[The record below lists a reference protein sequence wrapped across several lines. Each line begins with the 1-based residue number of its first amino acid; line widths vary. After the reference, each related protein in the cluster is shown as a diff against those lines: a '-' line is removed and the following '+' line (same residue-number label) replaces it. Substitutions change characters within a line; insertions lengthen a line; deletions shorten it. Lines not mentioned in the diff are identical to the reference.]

1 MFKAFKKKSTKSKI
15 AIIAIAVLLLALVVY
30 VLYSQFK
37 PEKPAEYEM
46 ATVAKGSITDSLEV
60 SGTVKSGY
68 SHNFVAIDGV
78 IAEAVKVSVGDEVKK
93 GDLIATFNVSGAS
106 QYLVD
111 AKKDYDSA
119 QKDYNDALSA
129 AKNSSA
135 SKAKNEKAIKD
146 KKAEIA
152 SKEKEIAALEN
163 QLEAAGSSVTE
174 TSIPKEQIDA
184 IAAQMRES
192 GASEEEINAFISAA
206 SSVKIPS
213 SDGNN
218 AVYQAV
224 IQKNL
229 ELSKLNA
236 ELTALQAEGAVT
248 ISTDNDTYLDALK
261 NIADSKKKTYDGI
274 KSVYD
279 ELKNGWYADKDGI
292 ITKVNIKP
300 GEAFVPVQENID
312 SYGLSSFFGNTQ
324 YSGILSSIIGSSEDS
339 KIGTG
344 VTLDSY
350 DDLIVSV
357 SVGKADLIKISAG
370 MAASVTSL
378 NQTYEGEITYV
389 AASATEQNGLDI
401 SSITGSL
408 LGGSG
413 SSGGALVE
421 VKIKNPDRNVVIG
434 FDADVKI
441 ALEEVTDVLKVPVE
455 AVLYDSGSYY
465 VYIYDSK
472 EGTVKKQTITHGIL
486 DDTHYQIVSGVNEG
500 DMVIKSPDPAMA
512 DGTKVEQKKV

>member
-15 AIIAIAVLLLALVVY
+15 AIIALIAVILVLVVY

-68 SHNFVAIDGV
+68 SHNYVAIDGV
-78 IAEAVKVSVGDEVKK
+78 TAESVKVSVGDEVKK

-119 QKDYNDALSA
+119 QKDYDKALSA
-129 AKNSSA
+129 AKNA
-135 SKAKNEKAIKD
+135 SDNKVKNEKAIKN

-152 SKEKEIAALEN
+152 AKEKEIDALEG
-163 QLEAAGSSVTE
+163 QLEADSSAMTA
-174 TSIPKEQIDA
+174 IPQEQIDA

-229 ELSKLNA
+229 ELSQLNA
-236 ELTALQAEGAVT
+236 ELTSLQAEGAVN
-248 ISTDNDTYLDALK
+248 ISSDNDTYLDALK
-261 NIADSKKKTYDGI
+261 NIADSKKKTYESI

-279 ELKNGWYADKDGI
+279 ELKSGWYADKDGI

-300 GEAFVPVQENID
+300 GERFVPVKENTD
-312 SYGLSSFFGNTQ
+312 TYGLSSLFGSTQ

-357 SVGKADLIKISAG
+357 SVGKADLIKISKG
-370 MAASVTSL
+370 MTAAVTSL
-378 NQTYEGEITYV
+378 NENYEGEITYV

-441 ALEEVTDVLKVPVE
+441 ALEEVEDVLKVPVE

-472 EGTVKKQTITHGIL
+472 EGTAKKQTVTHGIL

-512 DGTKVEQKKV
+512 DGTKIEQKKA

>member
-1 MFKAFKKKSTKSKI
+1 MFKNFKKKSTKSKI
-15 AIIAIAVLLLALVVY
+15 AIIALIVVILALVVY

-37 PEKPAEYEM
+37 PEKPAAYEM
-46 ATVAKGSITDSLEV
+46 ATVAKGSITNSLEV

-68 SHNFVAIDGV
+68 SHNYINIEGV
-78 IAEAVKVSVGDEVKK
+78 IAETVKVSVGDEVKK

-106 QYLVD
+106 QYLAD

-119 QKDYNDALSA
+119 LKDYNDALTA
-129 AKNSSA
+129 ANNSS
-135 SKAKNEKAIKD
+135 SNKAKNEKAIKD

-152 SKEKEIAALEN
+152 AKEKEIAALEK
-163 QLEAAGSSVTE
+163 QLEQAGSAVTE
-174 TSIPKEQIDA
+174 APIPQEQIDA
-184 IAAQMRES
+184 IAASMREN
-192 GASEEEINAFISAA
+192 GASDEEINAFISAA
-206 SSVKIPS
+206 SSVKVPS
-213 SDGNN
+213 SDNN
-218 AVYQAV
+218 SLYQAL

-229 ELSKLNA
+229 ELSQLNA
-236 ELTALQAEGAVT
+236 QLTSLQADGALN
-248 ISTDNDTYLDALK
+248 INIDGDNFIDTLK
-261 NIADSKKKTYDGI
+261 NIADSKKNTYESI

-300 GEAFVPVQENID
+300 GERFVPVAENTD
-312 SYGLSSFFGNTQ
+312 AYGLSSLFGNTQ
-324 YSGILSSIIGSSEDS
+324 YSGILSSIIGSSEND
-339 KIGTG
+339 KLGTG

-357 SVGKADLIKISAG
+357 SVGKGDLIKISTG
-370 MAASVTSL
+370 MKASVTSL
-378 NQTYEGEITYV
+378 NKSYEGEIVYV
-389 AASATEQNGLDI
+389 AASASEQNGLDL

-434 FDADVKI
+434 FDADVRI
-441 ALEEVTDVLKVPVE
+441 ALEEVDDVLKVPVE

-465 VYIYDSK
+465 VYVYDSK
-472 EGTVKKQTITHGIL
+472 NGVAKKQTISHGIL
-486 DDTHYQIVSGVNEG
+486 DDTYYQITSGVSEG
-500 DMVIKSPDPAMA
+500 DVVIKSPDPAME
-512 DGTKVEQKKV
+512 DGTKVEQKKA

>member
-1 MFKAFKKKSTKSKI
+1 MFKNFKKKSTKSKI
-15 AIIAIAVLLLALVVY
+15 AIIALFAVILTLLVY
-30 VLYSQFK
+30 VLYEQFK
-37 PEKPAEYEM
+37 PEKPAAYEM
-46 ATVAKGSITDSLEV
+46 VAVTKGSITNYLEV

-68 SHNFVAIDGV
+68 SHNYINIEGV
-78 IAEAVKVSVGDEVKK
+78 IAETVKVAVGDEVKK
-93 GDLIATFNVSGAS
+93 GDLIATFNVSGAT
-106 QYLVD
+106 QYLAD

-119 QKDYNDALSA
+119 LKDYNDALSA
-129 AKNSSA
+129 ANNSS
-135 SKAKNEKAIKD
+135 SNKAKNEKAIKD

-152 SKEKEIAALEN
+152 AKEKEIAALDS
-163 QLEAAGSSVTE
+163 QLDTE
-174 TSIPKEQIDA
+174 TESPIPNDQIEA
-184 IAAQMRES
+184 IAASMREN

-206 SSVKIPS
+206 SSVKVPS
-213 SDGNN
+213 SADNN
-218 AVYQAV
+218 SLYQSV

-229 ELSKLNA
+229 ELSQLNA
-236 ELTALQAEGAVT
+236 QLTSLQADGALN
-248 ISTDNDTYLDALK
+248 INIDNDNFIDTLK
-261 NIADSKKKTYDGI
+261 NIADSKKRTYESI
-274 KSVYD
+274 QSVYD

-300 GEAFVPVQENID
+300 GERFVPVAENTD
-312 SYGLSSFFGNTQ
+312 AYGLSSLFGNTQ
-324 YSGILSSIIGSSEDS
+324 YSGILSSIIGSSEND
-339 KIGTG
+339 KLGTG

-357 SVGKADLIKISAG
+357 SVGKSDLIKIGTG
-370 MAASVTSL
+370 MKATVTSL
-378 NQTYEGEITYV
+378 NQSYEGEIVYV
-389 AASATEQNGLDI
+389 AASASEQNGLDI

-441 ALEEVTDVLKVPVE
+441 ALEEVDDVLKVPVE

-472 EGTVKKQTITHGIL
+472 NGVAKKQTISHGIL
-486 DDTHYQIVSGVNEG
+486 DDTHYQITSGVSEG
-500 DMVIKSPDPAMA
+500 DTVLKSPDPAME
-512 DGTKVEQKKV
+512 DGAKVEQKKA

>member
-1 MFKAFKKKSTKSKI
+1 MFKKFKKKSAKSKI
-15 AIIAIAVLLLALVVY
+15 AIIALFVFILTLLVY

-37 PEKPAEYEM
+37 PEEPASYEM
-46 ATVAKGSITDSLEV
+46 STVTKGSITDSLEV

-68 SHNFVAIDGV
+68 SHNYVAIDGV
-78 IAEAVKVSVGDEVKK
+78 MAESVKVSVGDEVKK
-93 GDLIATFNVSGAS
+93 GDLIATFNVSGAA

-119 QKDYNDALSA
+119 QRDYDRALSA
-129 AKNSSA
+129 SKNA
-135 SKAKNEKAIKD
+135 SDNKAKNEKAINN
-146 KKAEIA
+146 KKAEIVA
-152 SKEKEIAALEN
+152 KEKEIAALER
-163 QLEAAGSSVTE
+163 QLETDSSAV
-174 TSIPKEQIDA
+174 SAIPQEQIDA
-184 IAAQMRES
+184 IAASMREN
-192 GASEEEINAFISAA
+192 GATEEEINSFISAA

-213 SDGNN
+213 SNESN
-218 AVYQAV
+218 PLYQAV

-229 ELSKLNA
+229 ELSQLNA
-236 ELTALQAEGAVT
+236 QLTSLQAEGAVN

-261 NIADSKKKTYDGI
+261 NVAESKKKTYESI

-300 GEAFVPVQENID
+300 GERFVPVKENTD
-312 SYGLSSFFGNTQ
+312 AYGLSSLFGSTQ
-324 YSGILSSIIGSSEDS
+324 YSGILSSLIGSSEDS

-357 SVGKADLIKISAG
+357 SVGKADLIKITKG
-370 MAASVTSL
+370 MKASVSSL
-378 NQTYEGEITYV
+378 NKTYEGEITYV
-389 AASATEQNGLDI
+389 AAAATEQNGLDI

-421 VKIKNPDRNVVIG
+421 VKIKNPDKNVVIG

-441 ALEEVTDVLKVPVE
+441 SLQELDGVLKVPVE
-455 AVLYDSGSYY
+455 SVLYNNGTYY
-465 VYIYDSK
+465 VYLFDSK
-472 EGTVKKQTITHGIL
+472 NGVAKKQNITHGIL
-486 DDTHYQIVSGVNEG
+486 DDTHYQVINGITEG
-500 DMVIKSPDPAMA
+500 DLVVKSPDPAMA
-512 DGTKVEQKKV
+512 DGEKIQKKKS

>member
-1 MFKAFKKKSTKSKI
+1 MLKSFKKKSTKSKI
-15 AIIAIAVLLLALVVY
+15 AIIALIVVILTLLVY

-37 PEKPAEYEM
+37 PEKPASYEM
-46 ATVAKGSITDSLEV
+46 TAVAKGSITDSLEV

-68 SHNFVAIDGV
+68 SHNYIAIDGV
-78 IAEAVKVSVGDEVKK
+78 IAESVKVSVGDEVKK

-119 QKDYNDALSA
+119 QKDYSNALSA
-129 AKNSSA
+129 AKNSA
-135 SKAKNEKAIKD
+135 ANKAKNEKAIKD

-152 SKEKEIAALEN
+152 AKEKEIASLES
-163 QLEAAGSSVTE
+163 QLEAQSPTVTE
-174 TSIPKEQIDA
+174 TAVPQEQIDA
-184 IAAQMRES
+184 IAESMRAN

-206 SSVKIPS
+206 ASVKIPS
-213 SDGNN
+213 SDSNN
-218 AVYQAV
+218 ALYQAL

-229 ELSKLNA
+229 ELSQLNA
-236 ELTALQAEGAVT
+236 QLTSLQAEGAVN

-261 NIADSKKKTYDGI
+261 NVAESKKKTYESI

-300 GEAFVPVQENID
+300 GERFVPVQENTD
-312 SYGLSSFFGNTQ
+312 AYGLSSLFGNSQ
-324 YSGILSSIIGSSEDS
+324 YSGILSSLIGSSDDS

-357 SVGKADLIKISAG
+357 SVGKSDLIKISTG
-370 MAASVTSL
+370 MKAAVTSL
-378 NQTYEGEITYV
+378 DKSYEGEIVYV
-389 AASATEQNGLDI
+389 AAAASEQNGLDI

-421 VKIKNPDRNVVIG
+421 VKIKNPDKNVVIG

-441 ALEEVTDVLKVPVE
+441 ALEQVDDVLKVPVE
-455 AVLYDSGSYY
+455 AVLYNNGTYY
-465 VYIYDSK
+465 VYTYDSK
-472 EGTVKKQTITHGIL
+472 NGVAKKQNITHGIL
-486 DDTHYQIVSGVNEG
+486 DDTHYQIISGVNEG
-500 DMVIKSPDPAMA
+500 DLVIKSPDPAMA
-512 DGTKVEQKKV
+512 DGTKVEQKKA

>member
-1 MFKAFKKKSTKSKI
+1 MLKAFKKKSVKSKI
-15 AIIAIAVLLLALVVY
+15 AIIAIAVLILALVIY

-37 PEKPAEYEM
+37 PEKPVEYEM
-46 ATVAKGSITDSLEV
+46 ASVEKGAITDSLDV

-78 IAEAVKVSVGDEVKK
+78 VAEAVKVSVGDEVKK

-106 QYLVD
+106 QHLVN

-119 QKDYNDALSA
+119 LKDYNDAVLMTKNASA
-129 AKNSSA
+129 N
-135 SKAKNEKAIKD
+135 KAKNEKAIKD
-146 KKAEIA
+146 KKAEITA
-152 SKEKEIAALEN
+152 KEKEIAALEN
-163 QLEAAGSSVTE
+163 QIKAAGSAITE
-174 TSIPKEQIDA
+174 KSIPKEKIDA
-184 IAAQMRES
+184 LAEQLREGGATEAKINEFIAS
-192 GASEEEINAFISAA
+192 ASAI
-206 SSVKIPS
+206 KIPV
-213 SDGNN
+213 SDNNN
-218 AVYQAV
+218 ADYQAV
-224 IQKNL
+224 VKKNL
-229 ELSKLNA
+229 ELSQLNA

-248 ISTDNDTYLDALK
+248 ISTDNETIIDALK
-261 NIADSKKKTYDGI
+261 NVADSKKKTYEGI

-300 GEAFVPVQENID
+300 GEAFVPVKENTD
-312 SYGLSSFFGNTQ
+312 TYGLSSLFGNTQ
-324 YSGILSSIIGSSEDS
+324 YSGILSSLIGSDENSQ
-339 KIGTG
+339 IGTG
-344 VTLDSY
+344 ITLDSY

-357 SVGKADLIKISAG
+357 SVGKADLVKINTG

-378 NQTYEGEITYV
+378 DQNYEGEITYV
-389 AASATEQNGLDI
+389 AASAAEQSGLDI

-413 SSGGALVE
+413 ASGGAPVE
-421 VKIKNPDRNVVIG
+421 VKIKNPDKNVVIG

-441 ALEEVTDVLKVPVE
+441 ALQEVNDVLKVPVE

-472 EGTVKKQTITHGIL
+472 NGTVKKQAITHGIL
-486 DDTHYQIVSGVNEG
+486 DDTHYQILSGVNEG
-500 DMVIKSPDPAMA
+500 DMVIKSPDPALE
-512 DGTKVEQKKV
+512 DGTKVAQKKA

>member
-15 AIIAIAVLLLALVVY
+15 AIIAIAVLILALVVY

-37 PEKPAEYEM
+37 PEEPTVYE
-46 ATVAKGSITDSLEV
+46 TVTVVKGSITDSLEV

-78 IAEAVKVSVGDEVKK
+78 VAEAVKVSVGDEVKK

-106 QYLVD
+106 QYLVE

-119 QKDYNDALSA
+119 QKDYNNAVAA
-129 AKNSSA
+129 AKNTSA
-135 SKAKNEKAIKD
+135 SKANNEKAVKD

-152 SKEKEIAALEN
+152 AKEKEIAALES
-163 QLEAAGSSVTE
+163 QLEAAGSAVTE
-174 TSIPKEQIDA
+174 ASIPQEQIDA

-192 GASEEEINAFISAA
+192 GATEEQINAFVSAA
-206 SSVKIPS
+206 SSVKVPS
-213 SDGNN
+213 SDSNN

-261 NIADSKKKTYDGI
+261 NVADSKKKTYEGI

-300 GEAFVPVQENID
+300 GEAFVPVQENTD
-312 SYGLSSFFGNTQ
+312 AYGLSSLFGNTQ

-350 DDLIVSV
+350 EDLIVSV
-357 SVGKADLIKISAG
+357 SVGKADLIKISTG
-370 MAASVTSL
+370 MAATITSL
-378 NQTYEGEITYV
+378 NKTYEGEITYV
-389 AASATEQNGLDI
+389 AASATEQDGLDI

-413 SSGGALVE
+413 SGGALVE
-421 VKIKNPDRNVVIG
+421 VKIKNPDKNVVIG

-441 ALEEVTDVLKVPVE
+441 ALQEVNDVLKVPVE

-486 DDTHYQIVSGVNEG
+486 DDTHYQIVSGINEG
-500 DMVIKSPDPAMA
+500 DEVIKSPDPALA
-512 DGTKVEQKKV
+512 DGAKVAQKKA

>member
-15 AIIAIAVLLLALVVY
+15 AIIALIVVILTLLVY

-37 PEKPAEYEM
+37 PEPPAEYEM
-46 ATVAKGSITDSLEV
+46 ATATKGSITDSLEV

-68 SHNFVAIDGV
+68 SHNYVAIDGV
-78 IAEAVKVSVGDEVKK
+78 IAETVKVSVGDEVKK

-106 QYLVD
+106 KHLVE

-119 QKDYNDALSA
+119 LKEYNNASSA
-129 AKNSSA
+129 AKNVSA
-135 SKAKNEKAIKD
+135 SKAKNEKAIKN

-152 SKEKEIAALEN
+152 AKEKEIAALEN
-163 QLEAAGSSVTE
+163 QLKSENATAEVA
-174 TSIPKEQIDA
+174 IPQEQIDA
-184 IAAQMRES
+184 IAASMRAG

-213 SDGNN
+213 SDSNN
-218 AVYQAV
+218 ALYQAV

-229 ELSKLNA
+229 ELSQLNA
-236 ELTALQAEGAVT
+236 QLTALQAEGAVT

-261 NIADSKKKTYDGI
+261 NVAESKKKTYEGI

-300 GEAFVPVQENID
+300 GETFVPVQENTD
-312 SYGLSSFFGNTQ
+312 AYGLSSLFGNTQ
-324 YSGILSSIIGSSEDS
+324 YSGILSALIGSSEDS

-357 SVGKADLIKISAG
+357 SVGKSDLIKIKTG
-370 MAASVTSL
+370 MKVSVTSL
-378 NQTYEGEITYV
+378 NKNYDGEIVYV

-401 SSITGSL
+401 GSITGSL

-421 VKIKNPDRNVVIG
+421 VKIKNPDKNVVIG

-441 ALEEVTDVLKVPVE
+441 ALDVVEDVLKIPVE
-455 AVLYDSGSYY
+455 SVLYDSGTYY

-472 EGTVKKQTITHGIL
+472 NGVVKKQTVTHGIL
-486 DDTHYQIVSGVNEG
+486 DDTHYQITSGISEG
-500 DMVIKSPDPAMA
+500 DTVVKSPDPAME
-512 DGTKVEQKKV
+512 DGAKVQQKKA